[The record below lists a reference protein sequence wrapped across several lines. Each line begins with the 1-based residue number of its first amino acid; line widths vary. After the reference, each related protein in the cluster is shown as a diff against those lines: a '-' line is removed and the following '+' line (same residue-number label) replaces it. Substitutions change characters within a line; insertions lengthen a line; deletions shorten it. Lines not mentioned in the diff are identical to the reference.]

1 MSELEL
7 IYAFEIPEELFDRTD
22 LTLGQFNS
30 EPSQIPLISENEY
43 SEFLD
48 IKLTSMKLTK
58 RYIELESETDVE
70 SICELDEI
78 NNKFEELTERLNVL
92 LGNILIN

>member
-1 MSELEL
+1 VSELEL

>member
-1 MSELEL
+1 VSELEL

-58 RYIELESETDVE
+58 RFIELESETDVE